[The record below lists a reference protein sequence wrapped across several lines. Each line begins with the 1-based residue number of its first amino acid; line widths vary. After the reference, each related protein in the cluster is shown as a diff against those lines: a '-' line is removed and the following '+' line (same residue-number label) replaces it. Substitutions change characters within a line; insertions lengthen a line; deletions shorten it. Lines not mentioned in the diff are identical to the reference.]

1 MNKEFAQMKAVT
13 KTEPKIEDF
22 FQGSKA
28 RRSFFKGEELV
39 AYDCGQ
45 LLQMERGFASVG
57 LGPPDGKPQVS
68 VLLAVWK
75 RARESWKRVTEALP
89 AGELKDEM
97 RLELQIREATMDRL
111 CDQAEALVE
120 RNGHA

>member
-1 MNKEFAQMKAVT
+1 MKTVV
-13 KTEPKIEDF
+13 KTEPKAIADY

-28 RRSFFKGEELV
+28 RRSFFKGHELI

-45 LLQMERGFASVG
+45 LLQMERGYASVG
-57 LGPPDGKPQVS
+57 LGPPDGKPQMS

-75 RARESWKRVTEALP
+75 RARESFKRVMEALP

-97 RLELQIREATMDRL
+97 ALELQIREAAMDRIA
-111 CDQAEALVE
+111 DQAQALVE
-120 RNGHA
+120 GKANGHG

>member
-1 MNKEFAQMKAVT
+1 MP

-28 RRSFFKGEELV
+28 RRSFFKGENLV

-45 LLQMERGFASVG
+45 LLQMERGYASVG

-75 RARESWKRVTEALP
+75 RARESWKRVMEALP
-89 AGELKDEM
+89 AGELKDDM
-97 RLELQIREATMDRL
+97 ALELQIREASMDALADRASEML
-111 CDQAEALVE
+111 SEARRKE
-120 RNGHA
+120 NGHDLS